1 MLPIFFCIFFII
13 FIEALIV
20 IYGIFVNR
28 ELPITFY
35 SGIRGLLK
43 FDLLFVVLGALW
55 NWKYLLDIVFKST
68 ETFSGHL
75 ILGERILSSKIA
87 DCDGERWKLMTKNRV
102 SSPQK
107 LKIFSDRMSL
117 VYKTDTLLSD
127 MCTGVTTV
135 RYMKRSRY
143 IVEIIQMQSK

>member
-1 MLPIFFCIFFII
+1 MGPVIFSIVLII
-13 FIEALIV
+13 FTEAAIV
-20 IYGIFVNR
+20 ICGILFNP

-35 SGIRGLLK
+35 SSIQGVLK
-43 FDLLFVVLGALW
+43 FDLFYIVSVSLW
-55 NWKYLLDIVFKST
+55 NWKYLMDIIFKST
-68 ETFSGHL
+68 ETFSGQL
-75 ILGERILSSKIA
+75 MLGERILSSKIA

-102 SSPQK
+102 SSPKK
-107 LKIFSDRMSL
+107 LKIFSDRMSF
-117 VYKTDTLLSD
+117 VYKTNTLLSD